1 MTAYEVL
8 ERVRERAGLGD
19 VEEAR
24 RCASSFIAAIC
35 QGLNHSTLELVRS
48 ELPAELG
55 AMWVAPEHRR
65 TVTLRSVLSSVCGR
79 QGVANGFAFE
89 HATVVAEA
97 FARVLRPE
105 VLRLLREAL
114 PWEVAV
120 LFTPREAPAPVEHV
134 RLDPTRRTLA
144 EGRPGGARPLYE
156 ARPDRAHSES
166 VARAENPHADTKL
179 SSASGLTQEREEE
192 TLATGRIGASRRP

>member
-1 MTAYEVL
+1 MTAHDVL
-8 ERVRERAGLGD
+8 ERVRERAGLVD
-19 VEEAR
+19 DEEAR
-24 RCASSFIAAIC
+24 RCVSAVVAAVC
-35 QGLNHSTLELVRS
+35 QGLSHSTLELVRS
-48 ELPAELG
+48 ELPEELA
-55 AMWVAPEHRR
+55 AMWIGPEHRR
-65 TVTLRSVLSSVCGR
+65 TVTVRSVLASVSGR
-79 QGVANGFAFE
+79 QGVASGFAFE
-89 HATVVAEA
+89 HVTVVAEA
-97 FARVLRPE
+97 FARFLRPE

-134 RLDPTRRTLA
+134 RLDPSRRTLA

-166 VARAENPHADTKL
+166 VARSDNPHADTKL